1 MTTELL
7 SSYPRLDAAQ
17 QAQLRQAARREAERL
32 RQAALDQA
40 WQWLR
45 ARLAALRGRLRQ
57 PLSLQHLEA

>member
-7 SSYPRLDAAQ
+7 RSYPRLPAAQ
-17 QAQLRQAARREAERL
+17 QAQLRQAARLEAERL

-45 ARLAALRGRLRQ
+45 TRLAALGQRLRHR
-57 PLSLQHLEA
+57 PSLQHLEA